1 MAEKREKIVLAS
13 SEAKLIVK
21 EAAVKAKHTSAGI
34 LSKVL
39 QMCTSI
45 LIKRHTWYLT
55 ELTLA
60 FYRAKHTVVL

>member
-1 MAEKREKIVLAS
+1 MLAPVEAELMVA
-13 SEAKLIVK
+13 
-21 EAAVKAKHTSAGI
+21 EAAVKAEHTSAGI

-39 QMCTSI
+39 QICTSI

-60 FYRAKHTVVL
+60 FCRANVTVVVHIHASFS